1 MEKTDG
7 RTADKE
13 KKKGRHKEEEKVSE
27 KGRGAVTVGENTS
40 KKCVQ
45 TGIREAEK

>member
-7 RTADKE
+7 GLLTKR

-27 KGRGAVTVGENTS
+27 RGRGAVTVGENTS